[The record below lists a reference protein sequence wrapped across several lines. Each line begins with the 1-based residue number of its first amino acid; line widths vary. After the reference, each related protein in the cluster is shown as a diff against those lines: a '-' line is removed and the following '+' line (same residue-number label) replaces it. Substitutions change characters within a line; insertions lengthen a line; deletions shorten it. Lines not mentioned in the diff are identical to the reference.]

1 MNKKIIAFCDNKIEK
16 RRFHRYENLI
26 FLEDVYIDKIL
37 MSNKIF
43 SSRKNFKYFIG
54 YMDDDYKTE
63 AFSIILPKTSVYV
76 KRYDG
81 ETLLMFG
88 TKSAILLK
96 KYLIANPSSLNDF

>member
-1 MNKKIIAFCDNKIEK
+1 
-16 RRFHRYENLI
+16 
-26 FLEDVYIDKIL
+26 
-37 MSNKIF
+37 
-43 SSRKNFKYFIG
+43 
-54 YMDDDYKTE
+54 MDDDYKTE

-88 TKSAILLK
+88 TKSAILIK